1 MTKKTRK
8 RRKGRKWNKSL
19 LIPICLLGISVLLMA
34 ASIYMEGFANW
45 YTEHIYPIVSG
56 AMGRIFGMIPV
67 SVAEIGL
74 YLLVLILVFG
84 LIYIVLSVF
93 HRAWTRQRSK
103 KTAKVLL
110 WIVSLLLFLYV
121 VNCGINYRSASFSEK
136 SGIQT
141 RKYTVEELAEELGL
155 LPLLERRTDRLS
167 AGEKQKTALARAL
180 SFWPRLLLLDE
191 PSANLDRETT
201 AEIERILLKMK
212 RERGTTIII
221 VTHDLEQ
228 AGRLADNVI
237 FLDMGQIRALENL
250 HRK

>member
-1 MTKKTRK
+1 ME
-8 RRKGRKWNKSL
+8 
-19 LIPICLLGISVLLMA
+19 LGITGLKKIYRTRQVL
-34 ASIYMEGFANW
+34 SIPRLTVSSGLITAVAGAN
-45 YTEHIYPIVSG
+45 G
-56 AMGRIFGMIPV
+56 AGKTTLLNLLAGLERKDGGEILYDGREEPPFSEMT
-67 SVAEIGL
+67 
-74 YLLVLILVFG
+74 LVFQEPY
-84 LIYIVLSVF
+84 LISGTVRKNI
-93 HRAWTRQRSK
+93 AWPMK
-103 KTAKVLL
+103 
-110 WIVSLLLFLYV
+110 I
-121 VNCGINYRSASFSEK
+121 
-136 SGIQT
+136 
-141 RKYTVEELAEELGL
+141 RKISRVQIKERVEELAEELGL

>member
-1 MTKKTRK
+1 ME
-8 RRKGRKWNKSL
+8 
-19 LIPICLLGISVLLMA
+19 LGITGLKKIYGTRQVL
-34 ASIYMEGFANW
+34 SIPRLTVSSGLITAVAGAN
-45 YTEHIYPIVSG
+45 G
-56 AMGRIFGMIPV
+56 AGKTTLLNLLAGLERKDGGEILYDGREEPPFSEMT
-67 SVAEIGL
+67 
-74 YLLVLILVFG
+74 LVFQEPY
-84 LIYIVLSVF
+84 LISGTVRKNI
-93 HRAWTRQRSK
+93 AWPMK
-103 KTAKVLL
+103 
-110 WIVSLLLFLYV
+110 I
-121 VNCGINYRSASFSEK
+121 
-136 SGIQT
+136 
-141 RKYTVEELAEELGL
+141 RKISRVQIKERVEELAEELGL

-201 AEIERILLKMK
+201 AVIERILLKMK

>member
-1 MTKKTRK
+1 ME
-8 RRKGRKWNKSL
+8 
-19 LIPICLLGISVLLMA
+19 LGITGLKKIYGTRQVL
-34 ASIYMEGFANW
+34 SIPRL
-45 YTEHIYPIVSG
+45 TVS
-56 AMGRIFGMIPV
+56 
-67 SVAEIGL
+67 S
-74 YLLVLILVFG
+74 G
-84 LIYIVLSVF
+84 LITAV
-93 HRAWTRQRSK
+93 AGANGAG
-103 KTAKVLL
+103 KTTLL
-110 WIVSLLLFLYV
+110 NLLAGLERKDGGEILYD
-121 VNCGINYRSASFSEK
+121 GREEPPFSEMTMVFQEPYLI
-136 SGIQT
+136 SGT
-141 RKYTVEELAEELGL
+141 VRKNIAWPMKIRKISRVQIKERVEELAEELGL

-191 PSANLDRETT
+191 PSANLDRKTT

>member
-1 MTKKTRK
+1 ME
-8 RRKGRKWNKSL
+8 
-19 LIPICLLGISVLLMA
+19 LGITGLKKIYGTRQVL
-34 ASIYMEGFANW
+34 SIPRLTVSSGLITAVAGAN
-45 YTEHIYPIVSG
+45 G
-56 AMGRIFGMIPV
+56 AGKTTLLNLLAGLERKDGGEILYDGREEPPFSEMT
-67 SVAEIGL
+67 
-74 YLLVLILVFG
+74 LVFQEPY
-84 LIYIVLSVF
+84 LISGTVRKNI
-93 HRAWTRQRSK
+93 AWPMK
-103 KTAKVLL
+103 
-110 WIVSLLLFLYV
+110 I
-121 VNCGINYRSASFSEK
+121 
-136 SGIQT
+136 
-141 RKYTVEELAEELGL
+141 RKISRVQIKERVEELAEELGL

>member
-1 MTKKTRK
+1 ME
-8 RRKGRKWNKSL
+8 
-19 LIPICLLGISVLLMA
+19 LGITGLKKIYGTRQVL
-34 ASIYMEGFANW
+34 SIPRLTVSSGLITAVAGAN
-45 YTEHIYPIVSG
+45 G
-56 AMGRIFGMIPV
+56 AGKTTLLNLLAGLERKDGGEILYDGREEPPFSEMT
-67 SVAEIGL
+67 
-74 YLLVLILVFG
+74 LVFQEPY
-84 LIYIVLSVF
+84 LISGTVRKNI
-93 HRAWTRQRSK
+93 AWPMK
-103 KTAKVLL
+103 
-110 WIVSLLLFLYV
+110 I
-121 VNCGINYRSASFSEK
+121 
-136 SGIQT
+136 
-141 RKYTVEELAEELGL
+141 RKISRVQIKERVEELAEELGL

-201 AEIERILLKMK
+201 AEIERILLKMN

>member
-1 MTKKTRK
+1 MKIRK
-8 RRKGRKWNKSL
+8 
-19 LIPICLLGISVLLMA
+19 ISRVQ
-34 ASIYMEGFANW
+34 IKE
-45 YTEHIYPIVSG
+45 
-56 AMGRIFGMIPV
+56 R
-67 SVAEIGL
+67 
-74 YLLVLILVFG
+74 
-84 LIYIVLSVF
+84 
-93 HRAWTRQRSK
+93 
-103 KTAKVLL
+103 
-110 WIVSLLLFLYV
+110 
-121 VNCGINYRSASFSEK
+121 
-136 SGIQT
+136 
-141 RKYTVEELAEELGL
+141 VEELAEELGL
-155 LPLLERRTDRLS
+155 LPLLERRTARLS

>member
-1 MTKKTRK
+1 ME
-8 RRKGRKWNKSL
+8 
-19 LIPICLLGISVLLMA
+19 LGITGLKKIYGTRQVL
-34 ASIYMEGFANW
+34 SIPRLTVSSGLITAVAGAN
-45 YTEHIYPIVSG
+45 G
-56 AMGRIFGMIPV
+56 AGKTTLLNLLAGLERKDGGEILYDGREEPPFSEMT
-67 SVAEIGL
+67 
-74 YLLVLILVFG
+74 LVFQEPY
-84 LIYIVLSVF
+84 LISGTVRKNI
-93 HRAWTRQRSK
+93 AWPMK
-103 KTAKVLL
+103 
-110 WIVSLLLFLYV
+110 I
-121 VNCGINYRSASFSEK
+121 
-136 SGIQT
+136 
-141 RKYTVEELAEELGL
+141 RKISRVQIKERVEELAEELGL

-250 HRK
+250 HSK

>member
-1 MTKKTRK
+1 ME
-8 RRKGRKWNKSL
+8 
-19 LIPICLLGISVLLMA
+19 LGITGLKKIYGTRQVL
-34 ASIYMEGFANW
+34 SIPRL
-45 YTEHIYPIVSG
+45 TVS
-56 AMGRIFGMIPV
+56 
-67 SVAEIGL
+67 S
-74 YLLVLILVFG
+74 G
-84 LIYIVLSVF
+84 LITAV
-93 HRAWTRQRSK
+93 AGANGAG
-103 KTAKVLL
+103 KTTLL
-110 WIVSLLLFLYV
+110 NLLAGLERKDGGEILYD
-121 VNCGINYRSASFSEK
+121 GREEPPFSEMTMVFQEPYLI
-136 SGIQT
+136 SGT
-141 RKYTVEELAEELGL
+141 VRKNIAWPMKIRKISRVQIKERVEELAEELGL

>member
-1 MTKKTRK
+1 ME
-8 RRKGRKWNKSL
+8 
-19 LIPICLLGISVLLMA
+19 LGITGLKKIYGTRQVL
-34 ASIYMEGFANW
+34 SIPRLTVSSGLITAVAGAN
-45 YTEHIYPIVSG
+45 G
-56 AMGRIFGMIPV
+56 AGKTTLLNLLAGLERKDGGEILYDGREEPPFSEMT
-67 SVAEIGL
+67 
-74 YLLVLILVFG
+74 LVFQEPY
-84 LIYIVLSVF
+84 LISGTVRKNI
-93 HRAWTRQRSK
+93 AWPMKIRKISK
-103 KTAKVLL
+103 AQIKE
-110 WIVSLLLFLYV
+110 
-121 VNCGINYRSASFSEK
+121 R
-136 SGIQT
+136 
-141 RKYTVEELAEELGL
+141 VEELAEELGL

-201 AEIERILLKMK
+201 AEIERILLKMN

>member
-1 MTKKTRK
+1 ME
-8 RRKGRKWNKSL
+8 
-19 LIPICLLGISVLLMA
+19 LGITGLKKIYGTRQVL
-34 ASIYMEGFANW
+34 SIPRLTVSSGLITAVAGAN
-45 YTEHIYPIVSG
+45 G
-56 AMGRIFGMIPV
+56 AGKTTFLNLLAGLERKDGGEILYDGREEPPFSEMT
-67 SVAEIGL
+67 
-74 YLLVLILVFG
+74 LVFQEPY
-84 LIYIVLSVF
+84 LISGTVRKNI
-93 HRAWTRQRSK
+93 AWPMK
-103 KTAKVLL
+103 
-110 WIVSLLLFLYV
+110 I
-121 VNCGINYRSASFSEK
+121 
-136 SGIQT
+136 
-141 RKYTVEELAEELGL
+141 RKISRVQIKERVEELAEELGL